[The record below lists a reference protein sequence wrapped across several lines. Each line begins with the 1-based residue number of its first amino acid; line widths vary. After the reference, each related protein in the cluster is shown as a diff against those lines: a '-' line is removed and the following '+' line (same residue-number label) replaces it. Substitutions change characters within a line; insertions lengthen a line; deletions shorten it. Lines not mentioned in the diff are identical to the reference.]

1 MWKAEAESENSLVFT
16 LSQLL
21 QSSDLWT
28 RMFREVMLSWD
39 NPASCVSLL
48 SEAHKFFCWRKREM
62 VWQDD
67 IYH

>member
-1 MWKAEAESENSLVFT
+1 MWKAEAESGNSLVFT

-28 RMFREVMLSWD
+28 RMFREAMLSWD

-48 SEAHKFFCWRKREM
+48 SEPHKFFCWRKKEM